1 MILFLSL
8 IQIQDSVNIEMRDN
22 AVAGSERFGYSIAGQ
37 MCSEDNWANNVAH
50 GVLSG
55 KRCENFLCC
64 VTMTLRWY
72 FESRVLLFL
81 VNLHYQTRLEYCDV
95 NRSHFSFY

>member
-1 MILFLSL
+1 MTVKMISFHHIAKTYHNAILFLSL

-37 MCSEDNWANNVAH
+37 MCSEDNWSNNVAH

-55 KRCENFLCC
+55 KRSEKFPCC
-64 VTMTLRWY
+64 LTMTILW
-72 FESRVLLFL
+72 
-81 VNLHYQTRLEYCDV
+81 
-95 NRSHFSFY
+95 